1 MGMFKDA
8 KKQADDAMQQAM
20 SQAGAQGGAGWAN
33 QQMAA
38 AQAESNAVKS
48 DAAAIDVD
56 NDPDFAPLEGVSY
69 KEYLALCLKMQP
81 AGADTAK
88 QAEIAKAEGW
98 SEEKWKTVSSAYTK
112 RMTENQKFARRFG
125 MDVMAGDK

>member
-8 KKQADDAMQQAM
+8 KKQAEDAMSQAM

-38 AQAESNAVKS
+38 AQGESNALKS
-48 DAAAIDVD
+48 QAAAIDVD
-56 NDPDFAPLEGVSY
+56 NDPAFAAIDGVAY
-69 KEYLALCLKMQP
+69 KDYVALCIKMQP
-81 AGADTAK
+81 AGADTEK
-88 QAEIAKAEGW
+88 QLEIAKAHGYT
-98 SEEKWKTVSSAYTK
+98 EEKWKAVSGGFTQ
-112 RMTENQKFARRFG
+112 RCMENQQFARRLG

>member
-38 AQAESNAVKS
+38 AQAETNAVKS

-56 NDPDFAPLEGVSY
+56 NDPDFAPIEGVAY
-69 KEYLALCLKMQP
+69 KDYLALCLKMQP
-81 AGADTAK
+81 AGQDTAK
-88 QAEIAKAEGW
+88 QIEIAKANGYT
-98 SEEKWKTVSSAYTK
+98 EEKWKTVSAAYTA
-112 RMTENQKFARRFG
+112 RMTSNQRFARRFG
-125 MDVMAGDK
+125 MDVMAADK

>member
-20 SQAGAQGGAGWAN
+20 GQAGAQGGAGWAN

-38 AQAESNAVKS
+38 AQAETNAVKS
-48 DAAAIDVD
+48 EAAAIDVE

-69 KEYLALCLKMQP
+69 TEYLSLCKKIQV
-81 AGADTAK
+81 AGTDTAK
-88 QAEIAKAEGW
+88 QLEIAAANGYPEDRW
-98 SEEKWKTVSSAYTK
+98 NAVSAAYTE
-112 RMTENQKFARRFG
+112 RMTKNQKFGRRLG
-125 MDVMAGDK
+125 MDIMASDT

>member
-38 AQAESNAVKS
+38 AQAETNAVKS

-56 NDPDFAPLEGVSY
+56 NDPDFAPIEGVAY
-69 KEYLALCLKMQP
+69 KDYLALCLKMQP
-81 AGADTAK
+81 AGQDTAK
-88 QAEIAKAEGW
+88 QIEIAKANGYT
-98 SEEKWKTVSSAYTK
+98 EEKWKTVSAAYTA
-112 RMTENQKFARRFG
+112 RMTSNQRFARRFG
-125 MDVMAGDK
+125 MDVMAGDQ